1 MKFTISKEEFLDA
14 IQQVQHVVG
23 ARTTLAILSNVL
35 LRAKDNVLELTTTDL
50 DVGVSCTVP
59 CEVIEPGAT
68 TLPARRLATII
79 RELPAQEIE
88 VSVDQKNTAS
98 IRSGPSFFKV
108 LGLSSEE
115 FPALPQF
122 DEARDFQIE
131 QSVLRDCLRKTSYA
145 ISTDETRYVLNGILF
160 SFKNNNLTMVATDGR
175 RLAMV
180 EQEIEFPQSQDI
192 DIIVPTKAVNELAR
206 LLGDQGEVT
215 IRVSNSQVAFD
226 LGDSLLISKLI
237 DGNYPNYRQVIPGE
251 AKERIPLEREGFLK
265 AISRVSLLA
274 SDKSN
279 SVKFIFTPGS
289 VEIVASSPD
298 IGEARETLAINYK
311 GAEITIA
318 FNPEFTMAPLRN
330 ISADETPVTP
340 SIPDP
345 TSGAIGRIPATS
357 KPPSPRPCRIP
368 ETASSL
374 AHPPPPTKHRLSP
387 TTTLLLPHPLPL
399 QPSR

>member
-330 ISADETPVTP
+330 ISADEIYLHLIDEISPGVVR
-340 SIPDP
+340 
-345 TSGAIGRIPATS
+345 SGTGFLYVIMPMRVNA
-357 KPPSPRPCRIP
+357 
-368 ETASSL
+368 
-374 AHPPPPTKHRLSP
+374 
-387 TTTLLLPHPLPL
+387 
-399 QPSR
+399 